1 LDSGRGWGSYRR
13 TLSGTLAVVLA
24 VVGQWALGQSRLLE
38 AGLLYALAV
47 VPFVAAVRAQP
58 GPVAP
63 DSPEREGQPRRLLLF
78 VGLFVVATA
87 ALAGI
92 AGVLAFASP
101 DRLSLGWILYGAS
114 LLLLL
119 LGVGLADLGRRV
131 GGRVTG
137 WSRGELGLLLAI
149 LALGAVVRFW
159 DLDSLPYGTWYDEA
173 ENGLVAQRILSEPSY
188 RPVYEPR
195 VNSAGHYLL
204 LLAASV
210 GLLGSTTAAIRVVS
224 ALMGTACVAAGY
236 LVGREMF
243 GRRWGLVLAFLLAV
257 SRWHINFS
265 RIGMYNV
272 ATPLLELAAL
282 GFLLRGLRRQRWT
295 DLGLAGVTLGLGMV
309 FYTGFLPFP
318 LVLLAFLLH
327 TAVAERQVLRSSW
340 RGLMIV
346 LLALLLTVGPVLRYV
361 VRDPDEFWERAQK
374 TSIFT
379 GKTPQEAVA
388 AVKESLVKHL
398 LMFTYEGDRYGRH
411 NLSHE
416 PMLDPVSGAL
426 MVLGLAVCLWRWR
439 RPRSL
444 LLVLWLVVLLLP
456 GVFSLEWEAPHSL
469 RTIGSLPAAYLL
481 AVVPINGLW
490 EEWRRAFGGRRL
502 AWFGAVVVLVLGVVG
517 CSNLHTYFFVQAR
530 DFTSWRDFSTAETI
544 TARIM
549 AGLGNS
555 VDYYVI
561 SLYHDHPVLHFL
573 APEVTEYQQI
583 ETHDGLPLP
592 SSTGKDVVM
601 ILDPER
607 NYLYEQAQAYYP
619 KATFEEYGAPFGGP
633 AVVYLVRL
641 TSEDI
646 AALEGLVATYRKG
659 TDWSAEPSLTRQE
672 ASLSANWTDG
682 DPLELPFLAE
692 WTGTLTAPEY
702 GIYRLVLRVPSHAEL
717 YMDEAL
723 LLEGQ
728 GELAVEVSLGRGN
741 HGLRV
746 RARGAEGHVELAWQ
760 PPGGDEQTVPSSA
773 LHVPPVSG
781 HGLLGN
787 YFPNGEWSPPEAFA
801 RIDPWLGV
809 YFHIPPLDHP
819 YTVAWE
825 GQILISEPGVY
836 VFALQSI
843 DESMLYVDG
852 ELVTS
857 SLQRDEYGAGS
868 VLLEEGLHDIRVL
881 YAARTHHTYIN
892 LYWVPPK
899 GQREIVP
906 AEVLFP
912 AQATPQTTVS
922 SE

>member
-1 LDSGRGWGSYRR
+1 
-13 TLSGTLAVVLA
+13 
-24 VVGQWALGQSRLLE
+24 
-38 AGLLYALAV
+38 
-47 VPFVAAVRAQP
+47 
-58 GPVAP
+58 
-63 DSPEREGQPRRLLLF
+63 
-78 VGLFVVATA
+78 
-87 ALAGI
+87 
-92 AGVLAFASP
+92 
-101 DRLSLGWILYGAS
+101 
-114 LLLLL
+114 
-119 LGVGLADLGRRV
+119 
-131 GGRVTG
+131 
-137 WSRGELGLLLAI
+137 
-149 LALGAVVRFW
+149 
-159 DLDSLPYGTWYDEA
+159 
-173 ENGLVAQRILSEPSY
+173 
-188 RPVYEPR
+188 
-195 VNSAGHYLL
+195 
-204 LLAASV
+204 
-210 GLLGSTTAAIRVVS
+210 
-224 ALMGTACVAAGY
+224 
-236 LVGREMF
+236 
-243 GRRWGLVLAFLLAV
+243 
-257 SRWHINFS
+257 
-265 RIGMYNV
+265 
-272 ATPLLELAAL
+272 
-282 GFLLRGLRRQRWT
+282 
-295 DLGLAGVTLGLGMV
+295 
-309 FYTGFLPFP
+309 
-318 LVLLAFLLH
+318 
-327 TAVAERQVLRSSW
+327 
-340 RGLMIV
+340 
-346 LLALLLTVGPVLRYV
+346 
-361 VRDPDEFWERAQK
+361 
-374 TSIFT
+374 
-379 GKTPQEAVA
+379 
-388 AVKESLVKHL
+388 
-398 LMFTYEGDRYGRH
+398 
-411 NLSHE
+411 
-416 PMLDPVSGAL
+416 
-426 MVLGLAVCLWRWR
+426 
-439 RPRSL
+439 
-444 LLVLWLVVLLLP
+444 
-456 GVFSLEWEAPHSL
+456 LEWEAPHSL

-481 AVVPINGLW
+481 AVVPICGLW
-490 EEWRRAFGGRRL
+490 EEWRRAFDGKGL
-502 AWFGAVVVLVLGVVG
+502 KYVGAVVVLMLGVVG
-517 CSNLHTYFFVQAR
+517 CSNLHTYFFVQAS

-549 AGLGNS
+549 AGLGDS

-561 SLYHDHPVLHFL
+561 SLYHDHPVLRFL

-607 NYLYEQAQAYYP
+607 EYLYEQAQAYYP
-619 KATFEEYGAPFGGP
+619 KATFEEYGAPLGGP

-641 TSEDI
+641 TPEDI
-646 AALEGLVATYRKG
+646 GALEGLVATYRKG

-672 ASLSANWTDG
+672 ASLSANWTEG

-702 GIYRLVLRVPSHAEL
+702 GTYRLVLRVPSQGEL
-717 YMDEAL
+717 YLDEAL
-723 LLEGQ
+723 LVEGE
-728 GELAVEVSLGRGN
+728 GELAVEVSLARGN
-741 HGLRV
+741 HSLLV

-760 PPGGDEQTVPSSA
+760 PPGGDEQIVPSSV